1 MIMANVKKVRIDSME
16 LDEISL
22 VGSGDDPQAKVII
35 SKAAP
40 DKNTSNDG
48 SGSTLSLTTDSEEN
62 MGTEISKD
70 DLPAEVVEYIND
82 IEDALADALGI
93 TGDDAGD
100 DADEDNDAEDRSD
113 ELVGAGVEKS
123 AEEILKSN
131 PELAAIV
138 KAAQD
143 EASEAKAIAKAEQD
157 KRLHGEM
164 ISKAAALPEISAP
177 TDELAEILKSLYAE
191 VPEVAPKV
199 EQLLKAANTQ
209 LQNSALF
216 EEIGKSTRGEGD
228 PVAAAAAEIR
238 KEKPE
243 LTAEQAE
250 AEAFR
255 RNPELYTADLKGA

>member
-1 MIMANVKKVRIDSME
+1 MIMGNVKKVRIDSME

-48 SGSTLSLTTDSEEN
+48 SGGTLSLTTDSEEN

-70 DLPAEVVEYIND
+70 DLPPEVIEYIED

-93 TGDDAGD
+93 TGAEGD
-100 DADEDNDAEDRSD
+100 DDDNDAEDRSD

-143 EASEAKAIAKAEQD
+143 EAAEAKAIAKAEQD

-191 VPEVAPKV
+191 VPEVASKV

-238 KEKPE
+238 KESPQ
-243 LTAEQAE
+243 LTPEQAE

-255 RNPELYTADLKGA
+255 RDPSLYTAELKGA

>member
-70 DLPAEVVEYIND
+70 DLPAEVVEYIED

-93 TGDDAGD
+93 TGDDGD
-100 DADEDNDAEDRSD
+100 DDDNDAEDRSD

>member
-70 DLPAEVVEYIND
+70 DLPAEVVEYIED

-93 TGDDAGD
+93 TGDDGD
-100 DADEDNDAEDRSD
+100 DDDNDAEDRSD

-177 TDELAEILKSLYAE
+177 TGELAEILKSLYAE

>member
-1 MIMANVKKVRIDSME
+1 MIMGNVKKVRIDSME

-70 DLPAEVVEYIND
+70 DLPPEVIEYIED

-93 TGDDAGD
+93 TGDDGD
-100 DADEDNDAEDRSD
+100 DDDNYAEDRSD

-191 VPEVAPKV
+191 VPEVAPRV